1 MRLYRKIEL
10 IEQGRTLIPYLNDIP
25 NLTLV
30 FVDDMEK
37 LRKKLYKTLKKEKLT
52 YPMKLRVKRIKNW
65 KEIEKATNEPTFD
78 RNNVKDLLK
87 FKYDFYL
94 INDISELKE
103 FAYSTII
110 LEAVDVF
117 PITFNIG
124 IPIDNYKYN
133 NIWG

>member
-1 MRLYRKIEL
+1 MRLYRKLEF

-25 NLTLV
+25 NLALV
-30 FVDDMEK
+30 FVEDMEK
-37 LRKKLYKTLKKEKLT
+37 LRKELYKTLKKEKLT

-78 RNNVKDLLK
+78 RNKIKDLLK

-110 LEAVDVF
+110 LEAADVF

-124 IPIDNYKYN
+124 IPIDNYEYN
-133 NIWG
+133 NIWE